1 MDIKKIIKKK
11 QKKQEL
17 ENKIIRL
24 ANAMGYT
31 KGSQISQTRFISDST
46 YTCSR
51 GYEYKVVTILIDLT
65 LKDPIF
71 MTIILLLWITYLRDV
86 NFTYRN

>member
-1 MDIKKIIKKK
+1 MWFSIKVLNKYQNKNKNKKTHKQIKKK

-31 KGSQISQTRFISDST
+31 KGSQISQTRFISDSKKNEAL
-46 YTCSR
+46 C
-51 GYEYKVVTILIDLT
+51 
-65 LKDPIF
+65 
-71 MTIILLLWITYLRDV
+71 
-86 NFTYRN
+86 

>member
-1 MDIKKIIKKK
+1 MDIKKIIKR
-11 QKKQEL
+11 EL

-24 ANAMGYT
+24 TNAMGYT

-46 YTCSR
+46 YKCSR
-51 GYEYKVVTILIDLT
+51 GYDYKVVTILIDLT

-71 MTIILLLWITYLRDV
+71 MTIILLLWITCLRDV